1 MRNHLPLMVLFIII
15 ILFVF
20 IIYFKKEG
28 FTNAEVHSNYVA
40 LQEKN
45 YSPIGISLI
54 AAKTQGALGDSA
66 DDIMG
71 TFGSSKKYPLNPKK
85 TGLFATIAK
94 CEAVKTNSAGAFDD
108 PEFAKDCGLCMD
120 IGTNSDN
127 QATSGGLVLL
137 KEDKDYAKS
146 QTKNNSIPNYKAT
159 VGSCPANRLVSTKA
173 EAIRLKRKLD
183 CEKAGSYDLAECS
196 QCYSDQSYTIVDSDP
211 ASGVM
216 AGTGTLYVVG
226 KGTLSYSESGYSSKS
241 GITLSSTPHAI
252 KLEGPEATRVTMT
265 ITAPS
270 DGSTPSIAGYL
281 SGKTA
286 TGEFVLDL
294 YRIVLTDMVTG
305 RKPRTSDMITVNG
318 NDVSTMDP
326 GFGKDQMKLILP
338 MPFTF
343 VDSNTQQASEC
354 KDSPFVTK
362 QASSEFLNSDPC
374 YKKGSGP
381 GKYNLECLQSL
392 FLSNGCIEDGKA
404 YPKDVA
410 SAAKLMTG
418 KGGSFL
424 TLNQLATMIYGNAV
438 SASTGIGPN
447 GAKLEVTDWSNAS
460 EFCTGKT
467 ITSPCDTPA
476 KTLGPLSTDCLAY
489 LWENGG
495 GKKNAAGV
503 VDEKEATYSLLSMAT
518 SLFTKKDAG
527 SRFCQATGTLSP
539 IDANGKAN
547 QAAINYWKGKGG
559 VQAVKAIMNNIHAMA
574 NKVGLSDSQ
583 RIEYLQQC
591 YGVDKLAAPV
601 LGPGLPD
608 TPAVPTPGQRFE
620 LTNGRIAGYVD
631 LNSQDYTL
639 SFDIILK
646 GAVSNWGNIIHVTQG
661 ENWGWNGERSPG
673 IWFWPNETA
682 MHIVYGKD
690 NSGITKTDPIPLNK
704 KVNFNL
710 TVAGGQVTLVLNGKT
725 YSQAATAR
733 ATGNGFKVY
742 MADPWHQAA
751 NATILDLKYAVGG
764 KPVNLLPT
772 GGYTP
777 ANAPLSIFQNMF
789 NAAGCKKTLA
799 EADIPWWRKQTWDT
813 VAKDM
818 GAYASLTSNC
828 SGNQNQHDFCAP
840 GKCIAAPV
848 PFTRLDL
855 KTEVVDLGVD
865 RTTVTVVGTVPFL
878 RLSEHMGG
886 RIGAYFDGSL
896 DNYIKFEYRRWDVW
910 TASWWFCTMDY
921 GGYYYTMASITGSDW
936 VPVFQA
942 DLDPNMVR
950 NIVALPNHWTD
961 IKDIALK
968 TPWTWQHVTYTYSA
982 AAKTCEIYVNGEFK
996 GKSTGSAVLRS
1007 APNPVFIL
1015 GRSGDH
1021 GRGFKG
1027 MISEF
1032 KMFYGVLNASQI
1044 RDIYTQSKVQPA
1056 YNCATGADHA
1066 DGCDTWCKENMTA
1079 DIVQKACDDD
1089 PTCKSWNIWNGTNG
1103 CIKKHS
1109 NFTNY
1114 NKIVNTWCVKNDA
1127 YRYVMYGPW
1136 IGRDV
1141 VVDRIFYLGNKKIFL
1156 IQEGIYAKMV
1166 ANGVAYYYEGSADHF
1181 NIKKMSSYNVAPK
1194 GVYKIRIVDTKV
1206 PVQDAAGNNG
1216 TVTCDMYCKGAG
1228 GGSWGGQL
1236 PAGWNGARCIGCSSN
1251 PDLGCDKG
1259 SSSAMTCKCEMTN
1272 GGWISNGTPWTT
1284 EKPGEY

>member
-1 MRNHLPLMVLFIII
+1 
-15 ILFVF
+15 VF
-20 IIYFKKEG
+20 LIFFKKEG
-28 FTNAEVHSNYVA
+28 FTDTEVHSDYVA
-40 LQEKN
+40 IQEKN
-45 YSPIGISLI
+45 YNPIGLSLI
-54 AAKTQGALGDSA
+54 ASKTQGALGDSA
-66 DDIMG
+66 DNIMG

-85 TGLFATIAK
+85 TGLFAIIEK
-94 CEAVKTNSAGAFDD
+94 CETIKTNNPNAFDD

-120 IGTNSDN
+120 IGTDSDN
-127 QATSGGLVLL
+127 KPTSGGLVLL
-137 KEDKDYAKS
+137 QDDKAYAKS

-211 ASGVM
+211 AAGVI

-241 GITLSSTPHAI
+241 GISLSSSPYPI

-270 DGSTPSIAGYL
+270 DGVAPSLAGYL

-286 TGEFVLDL
+286 AGEFVLDL

-343 VDSNTQQASEC
+343 VDSNTQQAGDC

-404 YPKDVA
+404 YPKDA
-410 SAAKLMTG
+410 ATAAKLMTT

-424 TLNQLATMIYGNAV
+424 TLNQIATMIYGNAV
-438 SASTGIGPN
+438 SSSTGIGPN
-447 GAKLEVTDWSNAS
+447 GVKLEVTDWSNAS

-476 KTLGPLSTDCLAY
+476 KTAGPLSTDCLSY
-489 LWENGG
+489 LWNNGG

-503 VDEKEATYSLLSMAT
+503 VDQKEATYSLLSMAT
-518 SLFTKKDAG
+518 SMFATKDTG
-527 SRFCQATGTLSP
+527 TRFCQATGTLSP

-547 QAAINYWKGKGG
+547 QAAINYWKSKGG
-559 VQAVKAIMNNIHAMA
+559 VEAVKAIMSNIHTMA
-574 NKVGLSDSQ
+574 NKVGLNDTQ

-601 LGPGLPD
+601 TGPALPN

-620 LTNGRIAGYVD
+620 LTKGRIAGYVD

-639 SFDIILK
+639 SFDIIVK
-646 GAVSNWGNIIHVTQG
+646 GTVPDWGSIFHVTKDG
-661 ENWGWNGERSPG
+661 NYLAPPGNYFRAPG
-673 IWFWPNETA
+673 IWFHPNETA
-682 MHIVYGKD
+682 ILINYTD
-690 NSGITKTDPIPLNK
+690 NNDIWKTDQIPLNK

-710 TVAGGQVTLVLNGKT
+710 TVAGSQITLVLNGKT
-725 YSQAATAR
+725 YTQGAIPR
-733 ATGNGFKVY
+733 ATGYGFKIY
-742 MADPWHQAA
+742 MSDPWYPAA
-751 NATILDLKYAVGG
+751 NATILDLKYSVGG
-764 KPVNLLPT
+764 VAANVLPT

-777 ANAPLSIFQNMF
+777 ANAPLGVFQGMY
-789 NAAGCKKTLA
+789 NAAGCKKILV
-799 EADIPWWRKQTWDT
+799 EGDIGWWRKQTWDT
-813 VAKDM
+813 VTRDM

-828 SGNQNQHDFCAP
+828 SGNQGQHDFCAP
-840 GKCIAAPV
+840 GKCITPPV

-855 KTEVVDLGVD
+855 KGEVVDLGVD
-865 RTTVTVVGTVPFL
+865 RTQVTVVGTVPFL
-878 RLSEHMGG
+878 RLSESVNS
-886 RIGAYFDGSL
+886 RIGAYFDGSI
-896 DNYIKFEYRRWDVW
+896 DNYIKFAYRGWDVW
-910 TASWWFCTMDY
+910 TCSWWFCTMDY
-921 GGYYYTMASITGSDW
+921 GGYYYTMASITSPDW
-936 VPVFQA
+936 NPIFQA
-942 DLDPNMVR
+942 DIDPAIIR
-950 NIVALPNHWTD
+950 NIAALPNQWTD
-961 IKDIALK
+961 VKDVPHR
-968 TPWTWQHVTYTYSA
+968 TPWTWSHVTYTFNA
-982 AAKTCEIYVNGEFK
+982 VTHIVEIYVNGEYK
-996 GKSTGSAVLRS
+996 DKSTGANNFPPRS
-1007 APNPVFIL
+1007 NPFFVL
-1015 GRSGDH
+1015 GRSGDN

-1027 MISEF
+1027 IISEF
-1032 KMFYGVLNASQI
+1032 KMFYGVLNARQI

-1056 YNCATGADHA
+1056 YNCAPGSDHA
-1066 DGCDTWCKENMTA
+1066 DGCDTWCKENITA

-1089 PTCKSWNIWNGTNG
+1089 PTCKSWNIFNGTNG
-1103 CIKKHS
+1103 CIKKHA

-1114 NKIVNTWCVKNDA
+1114 NTVVNTWCVKNDA
-1127 YRYVMYGPW
+1127 YRYVMFGPW
-1136 IGRDV
+1136 IGTDI
-1141 VVDRIFYLGNKKIFL
+1141 VVDRIFYFGNKKLFV
-1156 IQEGIYAKMV
+1156 IQHGIYTKIV
-1166 ANGVAYYYEGSADHF
+1166 ASGVAYYYEGNTDQF
-1181 NIKKMSSYNVAPK
+1181 NIKNMASYNVAPK
-1194 GVYKIRIVDTKV
+1194 GVYKIRIIDKAM

-1228 GGSWGGQL
+1228 GGSWGGSL
-1236 PAGWNGARCIGCSSN
+1236 PNGWNGARCIGCSSD
-1251 PDLGCDKG
+1251 PAVGCDKG
-1259 SSSAMTCKCEMTN
+1259 SSSAITCKCEMTN
-1272 GGWISNGTPWTT
+1272 GGWISNNAPWNI
-1284 EKPGEY
+1284 EPPGFY